1 MTEDADIGFHVYCMN
16 GNDKVDVFPWE
27 RVSSHVA
34 MEEGMTVC
42 MRADTRRF
50 ISNIVLSTYYNDCLA
65 DYVEFDN
72 SYSYLKSKKLWFT
85 VAVEPPLQSEMDW
98 VDFSADQNRWHLFNG
113 FQYKALLNRWF
124 HLIKKKII

>member
-42 MRADTRRF
+42 IRADTRKY
-50 ISNIVLSTYYNDCLA
+50 ISDIVLSTITML
-65 DYVEFDN
+65 VLQITWN
-72 SYSYLKSKKLWFT
+72 SIT
-85 VAVEPPLQSEMDW
+85 VTVT
-98 VDFSADQNRWHLFNG
+98 
-113 FQYKALLNRWF
+113 
-124 HLIKKKII
+124 